1 MAWATAVGPI
11 VGFTVGSELGGFVG
25 AEACDRIKLVDVSDS
40 ANWNRPC
47 NCLFLGKTTTE
58 CDGLAPSD
66 TLSFGA
72 GEVGDPIVGVGMQLG
87 FRVGILNGLNDTAS
101 RELVANTFFSA
112 SLLKRSSMATR
123 DRIGPISCEF

>member
-47 NCLFLGKTTTE
+47 NCLFLGITTTGF
-58 CDGLAPSD
+58 DGLAPRD
-66 TLSFGA
+66 TLSFGV
-72 GEVGDPIVGVGMQLG
+72 GEVGDLIVRVGVQLG
-87 FRVGILNGLNDTAS
+87 YRVGRFN
-101 RELVANTFFSA
+101 
-112 SLLKRSSMATR
+112 
-123 DRIGPISCEF
+123 